1 MIFVGNRNNEVND
14 KTGTFVKEL
23 VSGLIGLVLYQV
35 LMDFMIEEYPMDD
48 LDWLD
53 NFCQQTAFKLD
64 WKWMI
69 K

>member
-1 MIFVGNRNNEVND
+1 MIFTGNRNKEVND
-14 KTGTFVKEL
+14 KTGTLVKEL

-35 LMDFMIEEYPMDD
+35 LMDFMIEEHPMD

-69 K
+69 R